1 MALLHRLL
9 HRYDN
14 DGARSLLLGFYRSL
28 RAKFRHQP
36 APTERPGGA
45 PDFAHPFDIAN
56 AADTSGFIPG
66 EKLATAP
73 LTLTNPDLYT
83 TAYYAIS
90 PSSLMQAIER
100 LPGAPETLGEFTFVD
115 LGCGKGRALLVAAQ
129 YPFHSIVGVE
139 LYEDLCRVAKTNT
152 AARPQISIVQDD
164 AATVVYPQ
172 TPLVVYLYHPF
183 LAPVLRKVL
192 KNLEQQYMQAP
203 RQIYLLY
210 ANPSYPRVM
219 ARFRFLKQVWDYA
232 FPLSAED
239 AAADRH
245 GITAEH
251 FTLYGTNA

>member
-1 MALLHRLL
+1 MPLLHRLL

-14 DGARSLLLGFYRSL
+14 DGARSLLLGFYRTL
-28 RAKFRHQP
+28 RARFRNQP

-45 PDFAHPFDIAN
+45 ADFAHPFDLAN

-66 EKLATAP
+66 DQLATAP
-73 LTLTNPDLYT
+73 LTITNPDLYT

-100 LPGAPETLGEFTFVD
+100 LPGAPETLSQFTFVD

-129 YPFHSIVGVE
+129 YPFERILGVE
-139 LYEDLCRVAKTNT
+139 LYEDLCRVARMNT
-152 AARPQISIVQDD
+152 AAKPIVTIVQDD
-164 AATVVYPQ
+164 AATVIYPQ
-172 TPLVVYLYHPF
+172 TPLVLYLYHPF

-192 KNLEQQYMQAP
+192 KNLEHQYKKSP

-210 ANPSYPRVM
+210 ANPSYPRIM
-219 ARFRFLKQVWDYA
+219 ARFPFLHQVWDYA
-232 FPLSAED
+232 FPLSPED

-251 FTLYGTNA
+251 FTLYKTS